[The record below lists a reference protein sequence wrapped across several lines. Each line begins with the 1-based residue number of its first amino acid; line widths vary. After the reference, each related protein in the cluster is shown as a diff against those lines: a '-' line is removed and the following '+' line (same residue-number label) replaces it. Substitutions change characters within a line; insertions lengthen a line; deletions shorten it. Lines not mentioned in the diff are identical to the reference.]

1 MVFLRAFVALIDV
14 SIFWGVSEEEE
25 KMDLFV
31 VCNEVRILVNV
42 NLFTMDWFNIISNI
56 SVCFT

>member
-1 MVFLRAFVALIDV
+1 MALIDV
-14 SIFWGVSEEEE
+14 SIFWGVSEEE

-31 VCNEVRILVNV
+31 ICNHVRILVNV